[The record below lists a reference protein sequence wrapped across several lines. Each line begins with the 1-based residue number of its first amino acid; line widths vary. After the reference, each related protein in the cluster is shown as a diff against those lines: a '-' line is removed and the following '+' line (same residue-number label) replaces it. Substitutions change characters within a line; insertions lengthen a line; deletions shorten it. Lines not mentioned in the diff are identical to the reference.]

1 MEYPEEGRSHL
12 AYLAVSSIYF
22 PSFLTVLV
30 LTFNLLNRDNINFKI
45 DFKHLRKKTRGKKPF
60 HPHRSFR
67 SFHFAKCCAQLQ
79 WILLATILDRI
90 DTIAS
95 RKTVQHSICQT
106 IGRGIT
112 GKTEESTIVNNRR
125 NQRNR
130 AGDWRGILMEGRER
144 RLGHPV
150 TGRFSRTTAA
160 LPARG

>member
-1 MEYPEEGRSHL
+1 MKVRNWKFGEMEMEYPEGGRSHL

-45 DFKHLRKKTRGKKPF
+45 DFKHLRKKTCGKKPF

-112 GKTEESTIVNNRR
+112 GVRR
-125 NQRNR
+125 RKAR
-130 AGDWRGILMEGRER
+130 SWITGGINEIEQE
-144 RLGHPV
+144 
-150 TGRFSRTTAA
+150 TGVEY
-160 LPARG
+160 